1 MIGRLSG
8 ILLRKEP
15 PALLVDVNGVGYEL
29 EAPMTTFY
37 DLPAVGE
44 KVTLFTHLVVR
55 EDAHL
60 LYGFS
65 REAQRRLFR
74 GLLKVNGVG
83 PRVALAVLSGLA
95 DDEFVHC
102 VLSEDIARLT
112 QVPGI
117 GRKTAE
123 RLIVEMRDKLP
134 QLSAGST
141 TSAGQHARG
150 GQGPGERGYERVDC
164 AGLQAQRS
172 QPRGARGAIERP
184 ERGRNHSPGPEGHG
198 NMRKPAG
205 AKTKNGKSQD

>member
-1 MIGRLSG
+1 M
-8 ILLRKEP
+8 
-15 PALLVDVNGVGYEL
+15 LVDVNGVGYEL

-134 QLSAGST
+134 PLSTGSAPAPANTRSPAKDPVSEAMSALIALGYKPNEASRAVRAVPAKDLSAEEII
-141 TSAGQHARG
+141 R
-150 GQGPGERGYERVDC
+150 
-164 AGLQAQRS
+164 QALK
-172 QPRGARGAIERP
+172 GMA
-184 ERGRNHSPGPEGHG
+184 
-198 NMRKPAG
+198 
-205 AKTKNGKSQD
+205 T